1 MQPKNRFN
9 SIVPAL
15 TCITMLLTEF
25 ASANVGTGPA
35 VNLFTPVSIESL
47 SETSRSARELESS
60 LESLIS
66 KLEAQANLYEAA
78 DCAVTYDNGCQ
89 KLRRGMKQT
98 YKSLLTEMQEH
109 LPDIRISIERTRDSL
124 AERMQSEL
132 GRKMTPGDLQRLVS
146 GRSETT
152 NSAGRGLQ
160 NTRGSRLSGLFEGY
174 YKLVKRNSGSNSTS
188 TVLAAQLYIDSVNS
202 ATYLDL
208 IEAEIDSQHTEL
220 LLELEWVELTD
231 QMNGTVD
238 NVKTFLWGST
248 DDRQELLNIGLEYT
262 SEQQVFSDLY
272 VN

>member
-15 TCITMLLTEF
+15 TCITLLLTEF

-60 LESLIS
+60 LELLIS

-109 LPDIRISIERTRDSL
+109 LPNIRTVLRRPGIHSL
-124 AERMQSEL
+124 AHAL
-132 GRKMTPGDLQRLVS
+132 GVGTENDPGDLQRLVS

-152 NSAGRGLQ
+152 NSAGRGLK

-188 TVLAAQLYIDSVNS
+188 TVLAAQLYLDSVNS
-202 ATYLDL
+202 AKYLDL

-238 NVKTFLWGST
+238 NVKTFLWAA
-248 DDRQELLNIGLEYT
+248 LMIAKN
-262 SEQQVFSDLY
+262 F
-272 VN
+272 

>member
-1 MQPKNRFN
+1 MKPKNCFN
-9 SIVPAL
+9 LIVPAL
-15 TCITMLLTEF
+15 TGIALSVTEF
-25 ASANVGTGPA
+25 AFANVGTGPT

-47 SETSRSARELESS
+47 SETSRGARELESS

-98 YKSLLTEMQEH
+98 YKSLLTEMQEQ
-109 LPDIRISIERTRDSL
+109 LPEIRISIEKTRDSL
-124 AERMQSEL
+124 AERLQSEL

-146 GRSETT
+146 GRLENA
-152 NSAGRGLQ
+152 NSGGRALK
-160 NTRGSRLSGLFEGY
+160 NNKGSRLSGLFEGY
-174 YKLVKRNSGSNSTS
+174 YRLVKRNSGSNSTS
-188 TVLAAQLYIDSVNS
+188 TVLAAQLYTDSVSS
-202 ATYLDL
+202 AKYLDL

-220 LLELEWVELTD
+220 LLELEWVELTA

-238 NVKTFLWGST
+238 NVKTLLWGGT
-248 DDRQELLNIGLEYT
+248 DDRLELLNIGLEYT
-262 SEQQVFSDLY
+262 SDQQAFSDLY